1 MIGEMYPGEI
11 YPIYELPKFEKPKIE
26 NPFASQ
32 ATPDQTAKA
41 DAGKPRLT
49 LVPRRIIWGIAA
61 VREFGTLKYK
71 DPNNWKRVES
81 ERYRD
86 AMFRHMLRYL
96 DDIDG
101 VDDESGLPH
110 LWHSVTNAAFL
121 IEREGN
127 RP

>member
-1 MIGEMYPGEI
+1 MIGEMYPGELF
-11 YPIYELPKFEKPKIE
+11 PLPENDNEKI
-26 NPFASQ
+26 NP

-61 VREFGTLKYK
+61 VREFGTLKYH
-71 DPNNWKRVES
+71 DPENWKRVES

-96 DDIDG
+96 DDLDG

-121 IEREGN
+121 IEREAN
-127 RP
+127 HNDTE

>member
-11 YPIYELPKFEKPKIE
+11 YPIYELPKKDADP
-26 NPFASQ
+26 